1 MNLAA
6 TLRGTTYRF
15 RDLKQV
21 LAKAN
26 EEKSGD
32 RLAGLAADSVSERV
46 AAKRVLADVT
56 LCELYENPVVAPDTD
71 AVTRLILDDI
81 QRPIYD
87 SVKSWTVAKLREHV
101 LADGTDGA
109 ELLRLSR
116 GLTSEM
122 IAACAKLMT
131 NLDLIHAARKIRVVV
146 HATNTV
152 GLANRLSIRLQ
163 PNHPSDSIEG
173 ILASLRDGLVYGAG
187 DAVIGI
193 NPVTDDP
200 GTTAKIL
207 NATGDFMRQWRIP
220 TQNCCLAHVTT

>member
-15 RDLKQV
+15 RDVKEV

-32 RLAGLAADSVSERV
+32 RLAGAGGRQRVRAGRRQARAGRGDAAPICTRTRSS
-46 AAKRVLADVT
+46 
-56 LCELYENPVVAPDTD
+56 PPSSD
-71 AVTRLILDDI
+71 AVTRLILDDL
-81 QRPIYD
+81 QRPVYESRASPGPSPSCASTCSTTRI
-87 SVKSWTVAKLREHV
+87 
-101 LADGTDGA
+101 DGA

-131 NLDLIHAARKIRVVV
+131 NLDLIYAARKIRVVV

-152 GLANRLSIRLQ
+152 GLPGRLSVRLQ

-173 ILASLRDGLVYGAG
+173 ILASLREGLSYGA
-187 DAVIGI
+187 ATRSSASTRS
-193 NPVTDDP
+193 P
-200 GTTAKIL
+200 TTPS
-207 NATGDFMRQWRIP
+207 RPPRS
-220 TQNCCLAHVTT
+220 

>member
-15 RDLKQV
+15 ADVKDV

-32 RLAGLAADSVSERV
+32 RLAGVAAASVSERV
-46 AAKRVLADVT
+46 AAKRVLAELT
-56 LCELYENPVVAPDTD
+56 LQELYENPVVPPERD
-71 AVTRLILDDI
+71 AVTRLILDDL
-81 QRPIYD
+81 QRPVYE
-87 SVKSWTVAKLREHV
+87 SMKSWTVAKLREHV
-101 LADGTDGA
+101 LDDRTDGA

-116 GLTSEM
+116 GLSSEM

-131 NLDLIHAARKIRVVV
+131 NLDLIYAARKIRVVV

-152 GLANRLSIRLQ
+152 GMEGRQSVRLQ

-173 ILASLRDGLVYGAG
+173 IMASLRARRRRRGHRGQPGHRQPGA
-187 DAVIGI
+187 DRRH
-193 NPVTDDP
+193 PH
-200 GTTAKIL
+200 
-207 NATGDFMRQWRIP
+207 RHR
-220 TQNCCLAHVTT
+220 